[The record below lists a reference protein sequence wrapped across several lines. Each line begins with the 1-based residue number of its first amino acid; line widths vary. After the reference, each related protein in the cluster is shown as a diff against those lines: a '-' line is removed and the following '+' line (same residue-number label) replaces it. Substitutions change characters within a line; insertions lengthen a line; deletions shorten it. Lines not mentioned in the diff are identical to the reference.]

1 MKANM
6 RVVQDGEVVEV
17 NKNLYVIL
25 TSLPAPD
32 KKFNLT
38 DDQKYWYKFFGKQLV
53 ESKKLTKPDLVHL
66 HRLAKSV
73 DYYIQ
78 AENHIDKLGYY
89 DGLVQVF
96 KTGATNVSAHVT
108 LRDKM
113 LADIDSLS
121 SHFGFSFKDR
131 SKLKEQT
138 TNPGQLDIWAEYSKQ
153 KGVM

>member
-6 RVVQDGEVVEV
+6 RVVQDGEVVQV
-17 NKNLYVIL
+17 NKNLFVIL

-38 DDQKYWYKFFGKQLV
+38 EDQKYWYKYFGKQLI

-78 AENHIDKLGYY
+78 AEKHIDELGYF

-138 TNPGQLDIWAEYSKQ
+138 TNPGQLDIWEEYLKQ
-153 KGVM
+153 KGAM